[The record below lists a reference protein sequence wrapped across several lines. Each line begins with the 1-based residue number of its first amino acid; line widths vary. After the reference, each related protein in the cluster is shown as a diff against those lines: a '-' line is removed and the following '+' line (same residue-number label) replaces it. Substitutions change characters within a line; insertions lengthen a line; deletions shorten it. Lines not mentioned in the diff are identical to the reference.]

1 MMIATIKII
10 VISGGLATPTLSVEA
25 FASLECDDSRCRLSS
40 ICVCVEGT
48 HAFGAEFAT
57 YIVVNAERVV

>member
-1 MMIATIKII
+1 M
-10 VISGGLATPTLSVEA
+10 SGGLATPTLSVEA
-25 FASLECDDSRCRLSS
+25 FASLECDDSRYRLSS
-40 ICVCVEGT
+40 ICVSAFDT